1 VSPLTTHIL
10 DTSLGVPAEGV
21 TIQMEQRVATG
32 NGDEGWIPV
41 ATGATNSD
49 GRVTDLL
56 PGFYDSCRLFQKG
69 TEEVCVC
76 GANIIR
82 C

>member
-1 VSPLTTHIL
+1 MSPLTTHIL

-21 TIQMEQRVATG
+21 TIQMEQRVVTE

-69 TEEVCVC
+69 KEEVCVFW
-76 GANIIR
+76 GQDHR